1 MDSALIFSSYIYI
14 VFFLPIVFIGYFAL
28 SRIKNKD
35 FQLLWL
41 LAASLF
47 FYSWWDIKYLPILL
61 ISIFINFQIG
71 KLLSKLFTKK
81 KPILFIGITFNLL
94 LLLYFK
100 HFDFFIEN
108 YNGLFSQKI
117 SSLNL
122 IIPLGISFFT
132 FQQIAFLVD
141 VYTNKTSDY
150 KFLHYATYVSFFPQ
164 LIAGPIVH
172 HKDLM
177 PQFDDLS
184 KRNINL
190 RNISLGLFIF
200 SIGLFKKVVIADSL
214 GGFVT
219 SGYSSTLLIS
229 TIEAWAL
236 SLSYTFQLYFDFSG
250 YADMAIGSALLVNI
264 RLPINFNSPYKAKN
278 IQEFWR
284 RWHMTLSHFLRD
296 YIYIPLGGNRLSY
309 FITYKNILF
318 TFILGGIWHGAG
330 WTFIFWGGLHGF
342 ALIILSLW
350 RKIGWKI
357 PMVLSW
363 FITFNF
369 VNIAWVFFRADN
381 FNAAIN
387 IIGAMFGITQKSI
400 PLDYIDSMSILI
412 GIPLLPYVP
421 NFSTNAIFPSYLF
434 LYLLILMLFV
444 LFASNINKAYQ
455 SPNQASTISYT
466 KLILGVLAFSIS
478 IIFLGMSSSQVFLYY
493 NF

>member
-1 MDSALIFSSYIYI
+1 LDSALIFSSYIYI
-14 VFFLPIVFIGYFAL
+14 LFFLPIIFIGYFAL
-28 SRIKNKD
+28 SRIKNSD
-35 FQLLWL
+35 LQLLWL

-61 ISIFINFQIG
+61 ASIFINFQLG
-71 KLLSKLFTKK
+71 KFLSRLSRKK
-81 KPILFIGITFNLL
+81 KLVLFIGIGFNLL
-94 LLLYFK
+94 ILLYFK

-108 YNGLFSQKI
+108 YNDLFLQKI
-117 SSLNL
+117 NSLNL

-141 VYTNKTSDY
+141 VYSNKTSDY

-184 KRNINL
+184 KRKINI
-190 RNISLGLFIF
+190 RNITLGLFIF

-214 GGFVT
+214 AGFVS
-219 SGYSSTLLIS
+219 SGHSSEIILS
-229 TIEAWAL
+229 SIEAWAL
-236 SLSYTFQLYFDFSG
+236 SLSYTLQLYFDFSG
-250 YADMAIGSALLVNI
+250 YADMAIGSALLINI
-264 RLPINFNSPYKAKN
+264 RLPINFNSPYKAIN

-296 YIYIPLGGNRLSY
+296 YIYIPLGGNRLS
-309 FITYKNILF
+309 NIIKYRNVLF
-318 TFILGGIWHGAG
+318 TFLLGGIWHGAG

-342 ALIILSLW
+342 ALIILNLW
-350 RKIGWKI
+350 QKIGWKI

-369 VNIAWVFFRADN
+369 INIAWIFFRADD
-381 FNAAIN
+381 FNAAIK
-387 IIGAMFGITQKSI
+387 ILSAMFGFTPKPI
-400 PLDYIDSMSILI
+400 PIDYIDSISMLI
-412 GIPLLPYVP
+412 GIPLLSYVSE
-421 NFSTNAIFPSYLF
+421 FSTNAIFPSHLL
-434 LYLLILMLFV
+434 LYLLILIPFV
-444 LFASNINKAYQ
+444 LFADNVNKTYQ
-455 SPNQASTISYT
+455 TSTISYA
-466 KLILGVLAFSIS
+466 KLIIGGLAFSIS